1 MRAVIDVNVL
11 ISALLAPAGAP
22 AQVLMAWQAG
32 RFEMI
37 VSPSLLAEL
46 RRALAYPKVRKRIEP
61 AEADVFVDSLSRSA
75 DLRPDPDLPPPVQS
89 TDPDDDYLIA
99 LAADQDAVLVT
110 GDRHLLQVA
119 GPLPIRDP
127 ASFLAMLER

>member
-1 MRAVIDVNVL
+1 VRAVVDVNVL
-11 ISALLAPAGAP
+11 ISALLAPAGSP
-22 AQVLMAWQAG
+22 AQVLVAWQAG

-46 RRALAYPKVRKRIEP
+46 RRALAYPKLRKRIEP
-61 AEADVFVDSLSRSA
+61 DEADAFVDSLSRSA
-75 DLRPDPDLPPPVQS
+75 DRRRDPDLPPPARS

-99 LAADQDAVLVT
+99 LAADADAVLVT

-119 GPLPIRDP
+119 DTLPILDP
-127 ASFLAMLER
+127 ASFLAMLEQ

>member
-1 MRAVIDVNVL
+1 VRAVVDVNVL

-22 AQVLMAWQAG
+22 AQVLVAWQAG

-37 VSPSLLAEL
+37 VSPTLLTEL
-46 RRALAYPKVRKRIEP
+46 ERALTYPKLRTRIEP
-61 AEADVFVDSLSRSA
+61 SEADAFVDSLRRSA
-75 DLRPDPDLPPPVQS
+75 ALRPDPDLPPPARS

-110 GDRHLLQVA
+110 GDRHLLEVSD
-119 GPLPIRDP
+119 PLPIRNP
-127 ASFLAMLER
+127 ASFLAMLR